1 MFAGI
6 DFGTSN
12 STIVGVSEQGSV
24 ESFDID
30 PLFHPP
36 TILRSAIYFPSVRG
50 RRPLVGGEAYER
62 YRRDIEEEG
71 EPMGRFMRSLKSH
84 LGSDLGTYLHSKRY
98 TLADL
103 IGVILRE
110 MKERAEAHFG
120 SAITSIVLGR
130 PVVFVSANRGETAQN
145 QLEQAAR
152 QAGFKQMVFQ
162 LEPIAAALAFENSLS
177 RGEEKRVL
185 IGDLGG
191 GTSDFAVMRLR
202 GGVSLQADRREDVI
216 AVGGLPIGGDVF
228 TARLG
233 YISVA
238 PHFGSNDQTA
248 SFIDSTRKFSMP
260 QDIFHVLTDP
270 QRVHLLRGADYRPRI
285 AQLRLRKIQELLKYS
300 AEFKLIE
307 TVEAAKCALS
317 EQEKVHIGFEYGHD
331 DFDVIVT
338 RRQFEKAIAEE
349 TRRLSVCIG
358 KVLESAQMTFDDV
371 DAVFITGG
379 SSQVPVIRRIFTD
392 QFGEAKL
399 TVANAFTSVGFGLG
413 LAASHVFTCA

>member
-1 MFAGI
+1 MYAGI

-12 STIVGVSEQGSV
+12 STLVGVSERGSV

-50 RRPLVGGEAYER
+50 RHPLVGGEAYEQ
-62 YRRDIEEEG
+62 YRRDIEEDG
-71 EPMGRFMRSLKSH
+71 APMGRFMRSLKSH

-98 TLADL
+98 SLADL

-110 MKERAEAHFG
+110 MKGRAEAHFG

-130 PVVFVSANRGETAQN
+130 PVFFVSAMRGETAQN

-152 QAGFKQMVFQ
+152 QAGFKEIVFQ
-162 LEPIAAALAFENSLS
+162 LEPIAAALTFESTLS

-202 GGVSLQADRREDVI
+202 GGVSLQADRRADVI

-233 YISVA
+233 YITVA
-238 PHFGSNDQTA
+238 PHFGSNDQTT
-248 SFIDSTRKFSMP
+248 SFIDSARKFSMP
-260 QDIFHVLTDP
+260 QDIFQVLCDP
-270 QRVHLLRGADYRPRI
+270 QRVHLLRGSDYRPRI
-285 AQLRLRKIQELLKYS
+285 AQLRLRKILELLKYNG
-300 AEFKLIE
+300 EFKLIE
-307 TVEAAKCALS
+307 TVEAAKCRLS
-317 EQEKVHIGFEYGHD
+317 EEETAHIAFQYGHD
-331 DFDVIVT
+331 ALDVSIT
-338 RRQFEKAIAEE
+338 RRQFEKAIADE
-349 TRRLSVCIG
+349 TRGLKLCIG
-358 KVLESAQMTFDDV
+358 EVVEAARITCNDI

-392 QFGEAKL
+392 QFGEAK
-399 TVANAFTSVGFGLG
+399 VKEVNAFTSVGFGLG
-413 LAASHVFTCA
+413 LTASHLLRRA